1 MKKIKIFG
9 CMLLVFLLLFV
20 TGCGSYKR
28 PMEQKIYTDSIS
40 TFITALDNKD
50 SAAIKSLFSKNVIE
64 SDTNLDKQIEKLISI
79 YPNAK
84 TEIFFDGLLGGDYDS
99 EEGNFRSVAYTTFPV
114 KCENKYFW
122 VYFELVYEDDFSKE
136 NIGVNRIFFYT
147 ADEFCAFFH
156 NSTATMPDDVGMLVF
171 SDLKLENEVRPIN
184 QSPYEFVKI
193 DRTVNIADVE
203 SFLSL
208 NKSFDEFKNS
218 FGQPNANGALW
229 TYFYEVKEKDGTLKY
244 LELGVSNSN
253 TIIYANVVGDFEF
266 VRVIFE
272 ENE

>member
-1 MKKIKIFG
+1 
-9 CMLLVFLLLFV
+9 
-20 TGCGSYKR
+20 
-28 PMEQKIYTDSIS
+28 
-40 TFITALDNKD
+40 
-50 SAAIKSLFSKNVIE
+50 
-64 SDTNLDKQIEKLISI
+64 
-79 YPNAK
+79 
-84 TEIFFDGLLGGDYDS
+84 
-99 EEGNFRSVAYTTFPV
+99 
-114 KCENKYFW
+114 
-122 VYFELVYEDDFSKE
+122 
-136 NIGVNRIFFYT
+136 
-147 ADEFCAFFH
+147 
-156 NSTATMPDDVGMLVF
+156 MPDDVGMLVF

-208 NKSFDEFKNS
+208 NKSFDEFKNA